1 MDLKI
6 LPLAVTM
13 MAGPQIIAALVLVT
27 TRQPVRVSL
36 AFLAGAAAATTVGV
50 ALARGLFGLFG
61 GLVPLGSPS
70 DTGSAGNLIQFGLVA
85 LLVLAAARAFLRRRT
100 AEPPGWLTGLM
111 EANTAQALATGLLV
125 ILAMPS
131 DVVVMLTVGAHLA
144 HGGEDFT
151 AAVGFI
157 AATVL
162 IAALPLLTLVAAGRR
177 ARRAM
182 PSVRD
187 WLNSHSWVVTI
198 ATCAVFVLLLL

>member
-6 LPLAVTM
+6 LPLAITM

-36 AFLAGAAAATTVGV
+36 AFLAGAAVATSAGV

-61 GLVPLGSPS
+61 NVVPLGDPA
-70 DTGSAGNLIQFGLVA
+70 DTGSVGNLIQFGLVA
-85 LLVLAAARAFLRRRT
+85 LLVAVAIRAFLRRRT

-111 EANTAQALATGLLV
+111 EAGAAHALATGILV

-131 DVVVMLTVGAHLA
+131 DIVVMLTVGAHMA

-162 IAALPLLTLVAAGRR
+162 IAALPLLVLVAAGRR
-177 ARRAM
+177 AREAM

-198 ATCAVFVLLLL
+198 ATCVVFVFLLL